1 MTRRTPAGSGP
12 TGVSPTCGLTL
23 VQRHR
28 GAKGVAPVVSA
39 TWAKVPLTLVG
50 LCGFAGTVALAT
62 GSEALDYRGGSLL
75 SALSVAAI
83 VLGAVCV
90 ARRPIATVLSL
101 RPLVWIGTVSYLWHF
116 PVFIELDAGRVG
128 LTGVALVTARFATTL
143 VLASLGYYLVD
154 RPIMEGALWRTL
166 KAAWPTA
173 LATGATVVVIV
184 AGTVMPAAAATAVN
198 VSSVRRI
205 PSAERQALQAAHA
218 FTTRPVRFMFVGD
231 SLSVTMGVGLEV
243 DTVHRWGVDVINKGK
258 LGCDL
263 DDLPTIS
270 TTNGQEDL
278 PDQSVSDC
286 SHWETLWSG
295 EIDATRP
302 EVVGVLM
309 GRWDI
314 LNHIDGNRLVHIG
327 EPAWDVHLTDELDHV
342 VAVLSAHGAKV
353 VLFTMPYIDPSNET
367 LNGTLSPYDS
377 PTRVDEWNHILD
389 EVAAHHRGVVT
400 VIDLNRILD
409 PHGHFQT
416 DVDRVVVRWPDGIH
430 ISKQGGEWL
439 QPRVLPTI
447 AQLGLDA
454 RASMQKRST
463 QTPDSEKGKARAVV
477 RGT

>member
-1 MTRRTPAGSGP
+1 MA
-12 TGVSPTCGLTL
+12 L
-23 VQRHR
+23 
-28 GAKGVAPVVSA
+28 VVSA
-39 TWAKVPLTLVG
+39 TWAKVPFTLVG
-50 LCGFAGTVALAT
+50 LCGFAGSVALAT
-62 GSEALDYRGGSLL
+62 GIEALDYRGGFML
-75 SALSVAAI
+75 SALSAAAI
-83 VLGAVCV
+83 V
-90 ARRPIATVLSL
+90 T
-101 RPLVWIGTVSYLWHF
+101 
-116 PVFIELDAGRVG
+116 G
-128 LTGVALVTARFATTL
+128 LALVTARFATTR
-143 VLASLGYYLVD
+143 VLAALSYYLIEC
-154 RPIMEGALWRTL
+154 PIVEGALWRTL
-166 KAAWPTA
+166 KAAWPAA
-173 LATGATVVVIV
+173 LAMGATVVVIV
-184 AGTVMPAAAATAVN
+184 AGTVMPAVAAVN
-198 VSSVRRI
+198 MSSVRRI
-205 PSAERQALQAAHA
+205 PSAERQALQTAHA

-314 LNHIDGNRLVHIG
+314 LDHVDGNRLVHIG

-353 VLFTMPYIDPSNET
+353 VFFTMPYIDPSNET

-463 QTPDSEKGKARAVV
+463 QTPDSEKVGATAVV

>member
-1 MTRRTPAGSGP
+1 M
-12 TGVSPTCGLTL
+12 
-23 VQRHR
+23 
-28 GAKGVAPVVSA
+28 
-39 TWAKVPLTLVG
+39 
-50 LCGFAGTVALAT
+50 
-62 GSEALDYRGGSLL
+62 
-75 SALSVAAI
+75 
-83 VLGAVCV
+83 
-90 ARRPIATVLSL
+90 
-101 RPLVWIGTVSYLWHF
+101 
-116 PVFIELDAGRVG
+116 
-128 LTGVALVTARFATTL
+128 
-143 VLASLGYYLVD
+143 
-154 RPIMEGALWRTL
+154 
-166 KAAWPTA
+166 
-173 LATGATVVVIV
+173 GATVVVIV
-184 AGTVMPAAAATAVN
+184 AGTVTPAAAAVN
-198 VSSVRRI
+198 VSSVGHI

-231 SLSVTMGVGLEV
+231 SLSVTTGVGMEV

-278 PDQSVSDC
+278 PDQSASDC

-314 LNHIDGNRLVHIG
+314 LNHVDGDRLVHIG

-353 VLFTMPYIDPSNET
+353 VFFTMPYIDPPNET
-367 LNGTLSPYDS
+367 LNGSLSPYDS
-377 PTRVDEWNHILD
+377 PTRVDEWNQILD
-389 EVAAHHRGVVT
+389 VVAAHHRGVVT

-409 PHGHFQT
+409 PHGQFQT

-454 RASMQKRST
+454 RASTQQRSA
-463 QTPDSEKGKARAVV
+463 QTPDSEKGRAKSAVKGMRWSSHVV
-477 RGT
+477 AGGDTW